1 MEFIGLAV
9 AIVFAL
15 THLFGGKLRFLDVIP
30 RSRWLSAAG
39 GVSVAYVF
47 LHLLPEVAH
56 AEEVLAEHDQLG
68 VVATPA
74 FLVALVG
81 LVVFYGLERAARQRR
96 PKEAFSGTEEPGEEY
111 DDWVFWLHIAS
122 YSVYN
127 LIIGYLL
134 VHGERRSLDELVLY
148 AVAIGLHFFV
158 TDYGLRHEHK
168 RAYKR
173 YGRWILAG
181 VILAGW
187 ALGMAVQVSE
197 ITLLAITAFLAGGI
211 VMNVLKEELPA
222 ERESRFS
229 AFFLG
234 TAAYAGLL
242 LVI

>member
-1 MEFIGLAV
+1 MNFIGLAV
-9 AIVFAL
+9 ALVFAL
-15 THLFGGKLRFLDVIP
+15 IHLFGGKLRFLDVIP

-56 AEEVLAEHDQLG
+56 AEEVLAAHHQLG

-74 FLVALVG
+74 FLVALIG
-81 LVVFYGLERAARQRR
+81 LVVFYGLERAARRTR
-96 PKEAFSGTEEPGEEY
+96 PKEAFSGSEDPGEEH

-122 YSVYN
+122 FSVYN

-134 VHGERRSLDELVLY
+134 IHGERRSFDEFALY
-148 AVAIGLHFFV
+148 AIAIGLHFLV
-158 TDYGLRHEHK
+158 TDYGLRHEHQ
-168 RAYKR
+168 RAYMR
-173 YGRWILAG
+173 YGRWILAV

-187 ALGMAVQVSE
+187 GIGMFVEVSE

-229 AFFLG
+229 AFLLG
-234 TAAYAGLL
+234 TAAYAALL
-242 LVI
+242 LVL